1 MDRHY
6 MNSREMCICCFG
18 ALGDGDDLAIHH
30 ISYFP
35 EVCCYVHAKC
45 HEDIHKTPSVHPY
58 LIQYEEGDSMKFYE
72 ARVFG
77 SDLRGGR
84 GRGRGGRGR
93 SRRRRWGG
101 GRGRRDDDRR
111 YSDGDHPGDRRSSR
125 SRHQR

>member
-6 MNSREMCICCFG
+6 MNSKEMCICCFG
-18 ALGDGDDLAIHH
+18 ALRDGDELAVHH

-72 ARVFG
+72 ARIAG
-77 SDLRGGR
+77 SDSRGWR

-93 SRRRRWGG
+93 SRRRRG
-101 GRGRRDDDRR
+101 GRGRRD
-111 YSDGDHPGDRRSSR
+111 GDRRFADGDFGDR
-125 SRHQR
+125 RGAHRRQR

>member
-1 MDRHY
+1 

-18 ALGDGDDLAIHH
+18 PLRDGDDLAVHH

-45 HEDIHKTPSVHPY
+45 HEDIHRTPSEHPY

-72 ARVFG
+72 ARLAG
-77 SDLRGGR
+77 SDSRG

-93 SRRRRWGG
+93 SRRRG
-101 GRGRRDDDRR
+101 GRGRRDGGRR
-111 YSDGDHPGDRRSSR
+111 FAGGDFGGRRATYGR
-125 SRHQR
+125 QRER